1 MAEYFKIEL
10 PDNHI
15 NIIQSIKIEKDID
28 AFSDFQYPFKSFEGN
43 TYDYIRKSI
52 LEASPNNSF
61 KLATNGAKIINKI
74 LELAIE
80 KLSQNMNIKNF
91 NKVIWLRYRGVSNEF
106 DEPRWHHD
114 GYYNIDNM
122 RMENLKNQKK
132 IIISL
137 IGPGTLILNCD
148 SETNKEIDFKLGEL
162 DRKYPRYNDKEK
174 WNLKNAK
181 KINEEASI
189 LIDKC
194 QMKQL
199 ENFDGVIYNLGRKGN
214 ACIHSEPKFDKP
226 RLFLGLVL
234 NEIENNTKNN
244 Y

>member
-10 PDNHI
+10 PDNHK
-15 NIIQSIKIEKDID
+15 NIIESIKIENDLD
-28 AFSDFQYPFKSFEGN
+28 AFSEFQFPFKSFQGN
-43 TYDYIRKSI
+43 AYDYIHKSI
-52 LEASPNNSF
+52 LEASPNNSY

-80 KLSQNMNIKNF
+80 KLSKNMNIKNF
-91 NKVIWLRYRGVSNEF
+91 NKIIWLRYRGLSNEF

-114 GYYNIDNM
+114 GNYNIDNM
-122 RMENLKNQKK
+122 PFEKLKNQKK

-137 IGPGTLILNCD
+137 NGPGTLILNCD
-148 SETNKEIDFKLGEL
+148 NETIKEL
-162 DRKYPRYNDKEK
+162 DIKLYELNEKYPYYNNNKK
-174 WNLKNAK
+174 RNFKNAK
-181 KINEEASI
+181 KINEEASK

-194 QMKQL
+194 QMEQL
-199 ENFDGVIYNLGRKGN
+199 KNFDGVIYNIGRKGD

-234 NEIENNTKNN
+234 NEI
-244 Y
+244 

>member
-10 PDNHI
+10 PENHI
-15 NIIQSIKIEKDID
+15 NIIQSIKIENDIELD
-28 AFSDFQYPFKSFEGN
+28 AFSEFQFPFKSFEEN
-43 TYDYIRKSI
+43 AYDYIHKSI

-61 KLATNGAKIINKI
+61 KLATDGAKIINKI

-80 KLSQNMNIKNF
+80 KLSKNMNIKNF
-91 NKVIWLRYRGVSNEF
+91 NKIIWLRYRGISNEF

-114 GYYNIDNM
+114 GNYNIDNM
-122 RMENLKNQKK
+122 PFEKLKNQKK

-148 SETNKEIDFKLGEL
+148 NETNKELDIKLYEL
-162 DRKYPRYNDKEK
+162 NEKYPYYNNNKK
-174 WNLKNAK
+174 RNFKNAK

-194 QMKQL
+194 QMEQL
-199 ENFDGVIYNLGRKGN
+199 KNFDGVIYKVGRNGDG
-214 ACIHSEPKFDKP
+214 CIHSEPKFDKP

-234 NEIENNTKNN
+234 NEI
-244 Y
+244 